1 MIERS
6 DLVGDPYADHKSP
19 WSGRGSTGIR
29 PSVRSDATSAAERHR
44 VLAALGSVVY
54 AVRVD
59 DLVKIGFT
67 TNYARRR
74 YALGVEYD
82 DLLAIVPAT
91 QDDETEIH
99 RRLVDHRHH
108 GREYYFPTPA
118 VLREVDR
125 LRALI
130 GLDSVSE

>member
-1 MIERS
+1 MNERS
-6 DLVGDPYADHKSP
+6 DTVGDPYADHISP
-19 WSGRGSTGIR
+19 WTARENTGRR
-29 PSVRSDATSAAERHR
+29 PSVESQIPNATERHR
-44 VLAALGSVVY
+44 ALAALGSVIY
-54 AVRVD
+54 AVRVGE
-59 DLVKIGFT
+59 LIKIGFS

-74 YALGVEYD
+74 YALGVEHD

-91 QDDETEIH
+91 QADETEIH

-130 GLDSVSE
+130 GLEPLAA

>member
-1 MIERS
+1 MNERT
-6 DLVGDPYADHKSP
+6 DHLGDPYADHKSI
-19 WSGRGSTGIR
+19 WTARESTGLR
-29 PSVRSDATSAAERHR
+29 PSVERQIPNATERHR
-44 VLAALGSVVY
+44 ALAALGSVIY

-74 YALGVEYD
+74 YALGVEHD

-91 QDDETEIH
+91 QADETEIH
-99 RRLVDHRHH
+99 RRLADHRHH
-108 GREYYFPTPA
+108 GRECYFPTPA

-130 GLDSVSE
+130 GLEPLAA